1 MTQVPKNEVGSL
13 ISHDMDVLIVGSL
26 AYDSVHSP
34 EGSVD
39 EELGGSATYAGL
51 AAAFHRRRLSLD
63 SVGIVG
69 VVGTDFAQSD
79 RDRLESAGLDLSGL
93 ETVEGETFRW
103 RGSYHGS
110 MAEAETHETHLNVFE
125 HFQPQVPDHATT
137 PIITF
142 CGNLHPAIQADVL
155 DQAPPKRLSML
166 DSMNLWIEIS
176 RDALV
181 DVMRR
186 VDLVIINDGEVRMLA
201 DDDNL
206 VRAAAAVRTMVDAT
220 YLVIKRGEHGV
231 LALHPKGMIA
241 LPAYPVSDVVD
252 PTGCG
257 DTFAGTIAS
266 CLSQGDGP
274 LGLEELRTALEAA
287 TVTASFT
294 LEAFGTMSLV
304 SLDQPA
310 FDSRLAMYRSIIHGG

>member
-1 MTQVPKNEVGSL
+1 VPNNEVHEGNGGN
-13 ISHDMDVLIVGSL
+13 MDVLIVGSL
-26 AYDSVHSP
+26 AYDSVQSP
-34 EGSVD
+34 AGSVD

-51 AAAFHRRRLSLD
+51 AAAFHRRRLDLN

-69 VVGTDFAQSD
+69 VVGDDFGDSD
-79 RDRLESAGLDLSGL
+79 RQCLESAGLDLSGL
-93 ETVEGETFRW
+93 ETVEGQTFRW

-125 HFQPQVPDHATT
+125 HFQPQVPDHATSPT
-137 PIITF
+137 ITF

-155 DQAPPKRLSML
+155 EQAAPTRLSML
-166 DSMNLWIEIS
+166 DSMNLWIQIS
-176 RDALV
+176 RDILI
-181 DVMRR
+181 DVMER

-201 DDDNL
+201 NDDNL
-206 VRAAAAVRTMVDAT
+206 VRAAATVRAMVGAT

-231 LALHPKGMIA
+231 LALHPDGMIA

-257 DTFAGTIAS
+257 DTFAGTIAA
-266 CLSQGDGP
+266 CLAQGDGA
-274 LGLEELRTALEAA
+274 LSQDELRIALEAA

-294 LEAFGTMSLV
+294 LEAFGTQSLADLET
-304 SLDQPA
+304 SA
-310 FDSRLAMYRSIIHGG
+310 FDARLSTYRTIIHGG